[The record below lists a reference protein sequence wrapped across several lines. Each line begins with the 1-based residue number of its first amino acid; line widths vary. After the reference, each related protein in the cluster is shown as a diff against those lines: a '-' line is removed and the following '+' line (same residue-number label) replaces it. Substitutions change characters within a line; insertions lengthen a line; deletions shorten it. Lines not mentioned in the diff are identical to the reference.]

1 MFPRKEC
8 LMSSTVSDLEQ
19 IFHPKSLSIVGASSK
34 EGSFG
39 RMFLDGLIR
48 IGFKEI
54 YPVHPREIE
63 VLGLKAYQ
71 SIRDIPH
78 DVDIGVLMTPPDSTL
93 QVVQDCAEKGM
104 KGIIVFTAGFGEKGA
119 EGKRMEQQ
127 ICTLARSKGIRV
139 IGPNS
144 IGIYCP
150 TSKLL
155 TFPQGLMHGIT
166 TEGGPVG
173 SFSHSGSFVDYLT
186 HILTKKGIRFS
197 KVISCGNECDLN
209 AVDFLEYFGQDK
221 ETRIIVSY
229 LEGIKD
235 GRRFFELA
243 REISKEKPIIVW
255 KGGATELGARAAM
268 SHTGALA
275 GAKYVWEA
283 MFEQAGIISV
293 RGFEEIVDCLSYL
306 YHLPLPKGKGIAVV
320 AGMGGTNVGTTDNCI
335 DLGLEMAR
343 LSDATLERLA
353 KLLPP
358 VGTSVGNPTDIGVAT
373 LVAPNLYGETLKI
386 LDEDENVDMLLAIS
400 DPGWPCIRSIAEAA
414 RIIRKPLAVTLFA
427 LPEFATEGYA
437 FLAQNKIA
445 TFGDAKRAVA
455 ALAKVSRYAG
465 YNVKRETGNTAGMMR

>member
-1 MFPRKEC
+1 
-8 LMSSTVSDLEQ
+8 MSSTISDLEQ
-19 IFHPKSLSIVGASSK
+19 VFHPRSLSIIGASSRV
-34 EGSFG
+34 GSFG
-39 RMFLDGLIR
+39 RMFLEGLIR
-48 IGFKEI
+48 IGFREI
-54 YPVHPREIE
+54 YPVHPRETE

-71 SIRDIPH
+71 SVKDIPH
-78 DVDIGVLMTPPDSTL
+78 DVDVAVLMTPPDSTL

-119 EGKRMEQQ
+119 EGKRIEQQ
-127 ICTLARSKGIRV
+127 ICTVARSKSIRV

-150 TSKLL
+150 ASKLL
-155 TFPQGLMHGIT
+155 TFPQGLMHNIT

-186 HILTKKGIRFS
+186 HILTRRGIRFS
-197 KVISCGNECDLN
+197 KVVSCGNECDLN
-209 AVDFLEYFGQDK
+209 AVDFLEYFGQDM
-221 ETRIIVSY
+221 ETKIIISY

-275 GAKYVWEA
+275 GTKYVWEA

-293 RGFEEIVDCLSYL
+293 RSFEEIVDCLSCL
-306 YHLPLPKGKGIAVV
+306 YHLPLPKGRRIAVV
-320 AGMGGTNVGTTDNCI
+320 AGMGGTNVGTTDNCV

-343 LSDATLERLA
+343 LSGATLERLTQ
-353 KLLPP
+353 LLPP

-386 LDEDENVDMLLAIS
+386 LNEDENVDILLAIT
-400 DPGWPCIRSIAEAA
+400 DPGRPCTQSIVDAA
-414 RIIRKPLAVTLFA
+414 KTIEKPLAVTLFA
-427 LPEFATEGYA
+427 LPEFAAEEYA
-437 FLAQNKIA
+437 FLAQNNIG

-455 ALAKVSRYAG
+455 ALAKVSKYAS
-465 YNVKRETGNTAGMMR
+465 YNVKR

>member
-1 MFPRKEC
+1 
-8 LMSSTVSDLEQ
+8 MSSTVSDLER
-19 IFHPKSLSIVGASSK
+19 IFHPKSLSIIGASSR

-39 RMFLDGLIR
+39 RMFLEGLIR
-48 IGFKEI
+48 IGFGEI
-54 YPVHPREIE
+54 YPVHPRETE
-63 VLGLKAYQ
+63 LLGLKAYQ
-71 SIRDIPH
+71 SIKDIPH
-78 DVDIGVLMTPPDSTL
+78 DVDIAVLMTPPDSTL
-93 QVVQDCAEKGM
+93 QVVQDCADKGM

-119 EGKRMEQQ
+119 EGKRIEQE
-127 ICTLARSKGIRV
+127 ICRVARSKSIRV

-150 TSKLL
+150 ASKLA
-155 TFPQGLMHGIT
+155 TFPQGLMYDIT
-166 TEGGPVG
+166 TDGGPVG

-186 HILTKKGIRFS
+186 YILTKKGIRFS
-197 KVISCGNECDLN
+197 KVVSCGNECDLN
-209 AVDFLEYFGQDK
+209 AVDFLEYFGQDR
-221 ETRIIVSY
+221 ETKIIISY

-293 RGFEEIVDCLSYL
+293 RSFEEIVDCLFCL
-306 YHLPLPKGKGIAVV
+306 YYSPLPKGKRIAVV

-335 DLGLEMAR
+335 ELGLEMAR
-343 LSDATLERLA
+343 LSDATLERLTQ
-353 KLLPP
+353 LLPP

-386 LDEDENVDMLLAIS
+386 LNEDENVDVLLAIS
-400 DPGWPCIRSIAEAA
+400 DPGRPCTQSIVEAA
-414 RIIRKPLAVTLFA
+414 KIIEKPLAVTLFA
-427 LPEFATEGYA
+427 LPEFAAEEYA
-437 FLAQNKIA
+437 FLAQSNIA

-455 ALAKVSRYAG
+455 ALARISKYAS
-465 YNVKRETGNTAGMMR
+465 YAVKR

>member
-1 MFPRKEC
+1 
-8 LMSSTVSDLEQ
+8 MSSTVSDLER
-19 IFHPKSLSIVGASSK
+19 IFHPKSLSIVGASSR

-39 RMFLDGLIR
+39 RMFLEGLIR
-48 IGFKEI
+48 IGFREI
-54 YPVHPREIE
+54 YPVHPRETE
-63 VLGLKAYQ
+63 LLGLKAYP
-71 SIRDIPH
+71 SMKDIPH
-78 DVDIGVLMTPPDSTL
+78 DVDIAVLMTPPDRTL
-93 QVVQDCAEKGM
+93 QVVQDCAEKGT

-119 EGKRMEQQ
+119 EGKKIEQQ
-127 ICTLARSKGIRV
+127 ICTVARSKGIRV

-197 KVISCGNECDLN
+197 KVVSCGNECDLN
-209 AVDFLEYFGQDK
+209 AVDFLEYFGQDR
-221 ETRIIVSY
+221 ETKIIISY

-255 KGGATELGARAAM
+255 KGGATEFGARAAM

-293 RGFEEIVDCLSYL
+293 RGFEEIVDCLFCL
-306 YHLPLPKGKGIAVV
+306 YYLPLPKGNRIAVV
-320 AGMGGTNVGTTDNCI
+320 AGMGGTNVGTTDNCVE
-335 DLGLEMAR
+335 LGLEMAR
-343 LSDATLERLA
+343 LSDTTLERLTQ
-353 KLLPP
+353 LLPP
-358 VGTSVGNPTDIGVAT
+358 VGTNVGNPADIGVAT

-386 LDEDENVDMLLAIS
+386 LNEDDDVDMLLAIS
-400 DPGWPCIRSIAEAA
+400 DPGRPCTQSIVQAA
-414 RIIRKPLAVTLFA
+414 KAIEKPLAVTLFA
-427 LPEFATEGYA
+427 LPEFAAEEYA
-437 FLAQNKIA
+437 FFAQNNIA
-445 TFGDAKRAVA
+445 AFGDAKRAVA
-455 ALAKVSRYAG
+455 ALAKISKYASHNAG
-465 YNVKRETGNTAGMMR
+465 RQTRNTARVIQ

>member
-1 MFPRKEC
+1 
-8 LMSSTVSDLEQ
+8 MSSTASDLER
-19 IFHPKSLSIVGASSK
+19 IFHPRSLSIIGASSK

-39 RMFLDGLIR
+39 RMFLEGLIR
-48 IGFKEI
+48 IGFREI
-54 YPVHPREIE
+54 YPVHPRETE
-63 VLGLKAYQ
+63 LLGLKAYQ
-71 SIRDIPH
+71 SMKDIPH
-78 DVDIGVLMTPPDSTL
+78 DVDIAILMTPPDSTL
-93 QVVQDCAEKGM
+93 QMVQDCAEKGM

-119 EGKRMEQQ
+119 EGKKIEQE
-127 ICTLARSKGIRV
+127 ICRVARSRSIRV

-155 TFPQGLMHGIT
+155 TFPQGLMYGIT
-166 TEGGPVG
+166 TEGGSVG

-221 ETRIIVSY
+221 ETKIIISY

-235 GRRFFELA
+235 GRRFFQLA
-243 REISKEKPIIVW
+243 REISKEKPIIIW

-293 RGFEEIVDCLSYL
+293 RSFEEMADCLFCL
-306 YHLPLPKGKGIAVV
+306 YNLPLPKGKRIAVV
-320 AGMGGTNVGTTDNCI
+320 AGMGGTNVGTTDNCFE
-335 DLGLEMAR
+335 LGLEMAR
-343 LSDATLERLA
+343 LSSATLERLA

-386 LDEDENVDMLLAIS
+386 LNKDENVDMLLAIS
-400 DPGWPCIRSIAEAA
+400 DPGRPCTQSIVEAA
-414 RIIRKPLAVTLFA
+414 KIIEKPLAVTLFA
-427 LPEFATEGYA
+427 LPEFAAEEYA
-437 FLAQNKIA
+437 FLAQNNIA
-445 TFGDAKRAVA
+445 AFGDAKRAVA
-455 ALAKVSRYAG
+455 ALARISRYAS
-465 YNVKRETGNTAGMMR
+465 YNTKR

>member
-1 MFPRKEC
+1 
-8 LMSSTVSDLEQ
+8 MSPTVSDLER
-19 IFHPKSLSIVGASSK
+19 IFHPRSLSIIGASSR

-39 RMFLDGLIR
+39 RMFLQGLIR
-48 IGFKEI
+48 IGFREI
-54 YPVHPREIE
+54 YPVHPRETE
-63 VLGLKAYQ
+63 LLGLKAYQ
-71 SIRDIPH
+71 SIKDIPH
-78 DVDIGVLMTPPDSTL
+78 DVDIAILMTPPDSTL
-93 QVVQDCAEKGM
+93 QVVQDCAEKEM
-104 KGIIVFTAGFGEKGA
+104 KGIIVFTAGFGEKGI
-119 EGKRMEQQ
+119 EGKRIEQE
-127 ICTLARSKGIRV
+127 ICRVARSRGIRV

-221 ETRIIVSY
+221 ETEIVISY
-229 LEGIKD
+229 LEGIQD
-235 GRRFFELA
+235 GRRFFQLS
-243 REISKEKPIIVW
+243 REISKEKPIIIW
-255 KGGATELGARAAM
+255 KGGATELGAKAAM

-293 RGFEEIVDCLSYL
+293 RSFEEIVDCLSCL
-306 YHLPLPKGKGIAVV
+306 YRLPLPRGKRIAVV

-335 DLGLEMAR
+335 ELGLEMAR
-343 LSDATLERLA
+343 LSSATLERLA
-353 KLLPP
+353 RLLPP

-386 LDEDENVDMLLAIS
+386 LDEDESVDMLLAIS
-400 DPGWPCIRSIAEAA
+400 DPGRPCTQSIVEAA
-414 RIIRKPLAVTLFA
+414 RKIKKPLAVTLFA
-427 LPEFATEGYA
+427 LPEFAAEEYA
-437 FLAQNKIA
+437 FLAQNNIA

-455 ALAKVSRYAG
+455 ALAKISRYASH
-465 YNVKRETGNTAGMMR
+465 NVDGQSRNTAIVQEC

>member
-1 MFPRKEC
+1 MN
-8 LMSSTVSDLEQ
+8 STVSDLEQ
-19 IFHPKSLSIVGASSK
+19 IFHPRSLSIIGASSK

-39 RMFLDGLIR
+39 RMFLEGLIR
-48 IGFKEI
+48 LGFREI
-54 YPVHPREIE
+54 YPVHPRETE
-63 VLGLKAYQ
+63 LLGLKAYQ
-71 SIRDIPH
+71 SIKAIPH
-78 DVDIGVLMTPPDSTL
+78 DVDIAILMTPPDSTL

-119 EGKRMEQQ
+119 EGKKIEQE
-127 ICTLARSKGIRV
+127 ICRVARSKGIRV

-166 TEGGPVG
+166 TDGGPVG

-186 HILTKKGIRFS
+186 YILTKKGIRFS

-221 ETRIIVSY
+221 ETKIIISY

-235 GRRFFELA
+235 GKRFFQLA
-243 REISKEKPIIVW
+243 REITKEKPIIVW
-255 KGGATELGARAAM
+255 KGGATELGARAAS
-268 SHTGALA
+268 SHTGSLA
-275 GAKYVWEA
+275 GTKHVWEA

-293 RGFEEIVDCLSYL
+293 RSFGEIVDCLFCL
-306 YHLPLPKGKGIAVV
+306 YYLPLPRGKRIAVV

-335 DLGLEMAR
+335 ELGLEMAR
-343 LSDATLERLA
+343 LSGETLERLTQ
-353 KLLPP
+353 LLPP

-373 LVAPNLYGETLKI
+373 LVAPHLYGETLKI
-386 LDEDENVDMLLAIS
+386 LNEDENVDMLLAIS
-400 DPGWPCIRSIAEAA
+400 DPGLPCIQSIAEAA
-414 RIIRKPLAVTLFA
+414 KTIQKPLAVTLFA
-427 LPEFATEGYA
+427 LPEFAAEAYA

-445 TFGDAKRAVA
+445 AFGDAKRAVA
-455 ALAKVSRYAG
+455 ALAKISKYAS
-465 YNVKRETGNTAGMMR
+465 YNVAR

>member
-1 MFPRKEC
+1 MN
-8 LMSSTVSDLEQ
+8 STISDLEQ
-19 IFHPKSLSIVGASSK
+19 IFHPRAVGIVGASSR

-39 RMFLDGLIR
+39 RMFLEGLIR
-48 IGFKEI
+48 IGFREI
-54 YPVHPREIE
+54 YPVHPRETE
-63 VLGLKAYQ
+63 LLGLRAYQ
-71 SIRDIPH
+71 SIKDIPY
-78 DVDIGVLMTPPDSTL
+78 DVDVAILMTPPDSTL

-119 EGKRMEQQ
+119 EGKKIEQE
-127 ICTLARSKGIRV
+127 ICRVASTKNIRV

-155 TFPQGLMHGIT
+155 TFPQGLMHDIT

-186 HILTKKGIRFS
+186 YILTKKGIRFS

-221 ETRIIVSY
+221 QTEIIISY

-235 GRRFFELA
+235 GRRFFQLA
-243 REISKEKPIIVW
+243 REISKSKPIIVW
-255 KGGATELGARAAM
+255 KGGATELGAKAAM

-275 GAKYVWEA
+275 GAKLVWDA

-293 RGFEEIVDCLSYL
+293 RSFEEIVDCLFCL
-306 YHLPLPKGKGIAVV
+306 YYLPLPKGRRIAVV

-335 DLGLEMAR
+335 ELGLEMAR
-343 LSDATLERLA
+343 LSDVTLERLA

-358 VGTSVGNPTDIGVAT
+358 VGTSVGNPADIGVAT
-373 LVAPNLYGETLKI
+373 LVAPNLYGETLR
-386 LDEDENVDMLLAIS
+386 LLSEDENVDMLLAIS
-400 DPGWPCIRSIAEAA
+400 DPGRPCTQSIVEAA
-414 RIIRKPLAVTLFA
+414 RVIEKPLAVTLFA
-427 LPEFATEGYA
+427 LPEFAVEEYA

-445 TFGDAKRAVA
+445 VFGDAKRAVA
-455 ALAKVSRYAG
+455 ALAKVSKYAS
-465 YNVKRETGNTAGMMR
+465 YNVNS

>member
-1 MFPRKEC
+1 MD
-8 LMSSTVSDLEQ
+8 STISDLEQ
-19 IFHPKSLSIVGASSK
+19 IFHPRSVSIIGASSR

-39 RMFLDGLIR
+39 RMFLEGLIR
-48 IGFKEI
+48 IGFREI
-54 YPVHPREIE
+54 YPVHPRETE
-63 VLGLKAYQ
+63 LLGLKAYQ
-71 SIRDIPH
+71 SIKDIPY
-78 DVDIGVLMTPPDSTL
+78 DVDVAILMTPPDSTL

-119 EGKRMEQQ
+119 EGKKIEQE
-127 ICTLARSKGIRV
+127 ICRVASTKNIRV

-155 TFPQGLMHGIT
+155 TFPQGLMHDIT

-186 HILTKKGIRFS
+186 YILTKKGIRFS
-197 KVISCGNECDLN
+197 KVVNCGNECDLN

-221 ETRIIVSY
+221 QTEIIISY

-235 GRRFFELA
+235 GRRFFQLA
-243 REISKEKPIIVW
+243 REISKSKPIIVW
-255 KGGATELGARAAM
+255 KGGATELGAKAAM

-275 GAKYVWEA
+275 GAKLVWDA

-293 RGFEEIVDCLSYL
+293 RSFEEIVDCLFYL
-306 YHLPLPKGKGIAVV
+306 YYLPLPKGRRIAVV

-335 DLGLEMAR
+335 ELGLEMAR

-353 KLLPP
+353 ELLPP
-358 VGTSVGNPTDIGVAT
+358 VGTSVGNPADIGVAT
-373 LVAPNLYGETLKI
+373 LVAPNLYGETLKV
-386 LDEDENVDMLLAIS
+386 LSEDENVDMLLAIS
-400 DPGWPCIRSIAEAA
+400 DPGRPCTQSIVEAA
-414 RIIRKPLAVTLFA
+414 KVIEKPLAVTLFA
-427 LPEFATEGYA
+427 LPEFAVEEYA

-445 TFGDAKRAVA
+445 AFGDAKRAVA
-455 ALAKVSRYAG
+455 ALAKVSKYAS
-465 YNVKRETGNTAGMMR
+465 YNVNR

>member
-1 MFPRKEC
+1 MD
-8 LMSSTVSDLEQ
+8 STISDLEQ
-19 IFHPKSLSIVGASSK
+19 IFHPRSVSIIGASSR

-39 RMFLDGLIR
+39 RMFLEGLIR
-48 IGFKEI
+48 IGFREI
-54 YPVHPREIE
+54 YPIHPRETE
-63 VLGLKAYQ
+63 LLGLRAYQ
-71 SIRDIPH
+71 SIKDIPY
-78 DVDIGVLMTPPDSTL
+78 DVDVAILMTPPDSTL

-119 EGKRMEQQ
+119 EGKKIEQE
-127 ICTLARSKGIRV
+127 ICRVASTKNIRV

-155 TFPQGLMHGIT
+155 TFPQGLMHDIT

-186 HILTKKGIRFS
+186 YILAKKGIRFS
-197 KVISCGNECDLN
+197 KVVSCGNECDLN

-221 ETRIIVSY
+221 QTEIIISY

-235 GRRFFELA
+235 GRRFFQLA
-243 REISKEKPIIVW
+243 REISKEKPIIIW

-275 GAKYVWEA
+275 GAKLVWDA

-293 RGFEEIVDCLSYL
+293 RSFEEIVDCLFCL
-306 YHLPLPKGKGIAVV
+306 YYLPLPKGRRIAVV

-335 DLGLEMAR
+335 ELGLEMAR
-343 LSDATLERLA
+343 LSDLTLERLA
-353 KLLPP
+353 QLLPP
-358 VGTSVGNPTDIGVAT
+358 VGTSVGNPADIGVAT
-373 LVAPNLYGETLKI
+373 LVAPNLYGETLK
-386 LDEDENVDMLLAIS
+386 LLSEDENVDMLLAIS
-400 DPGWPCIRSIAEAA
+400 DPGRPCTQSIVEAA
-414 RIIRKPLAVTLFA
+414 KVIEKPLAVTLFA
-427 LPEFATEGYA
+427 LPEFAVEEYA

-445 TFGDAKRAVA
+445 AFGDAKRAVA
-455 ALAKVSRYAG
+455 ALAKVSKYAS
-465 YNVKRETGNTAGMMR
+465 YSVNS